1 MPSDAEPVGDIR
13 VVGAK
18 LKAVEVG
25 GADIPN
31 LIDEL
36 PLVAVLG
43 ALARA
48 PRSSAMRP
56 NCG

>member
-1 MPSDAEPVGDIR
+1 LW
-13 VVGAK
+13 AK
-18 LKAVEVG
+18 LKGVEVG

-43 ALARA
+43 ALAKA